1 MDNFEFLTSV
11 KLEIVK
17 IGAILRLGAILKL
30 KPQNGSKRKGKIF
43 GPFWGLNAYHSHVI
57 LSLSQ
62 QFWDISRILKFFEIL
77 DVKTFMIFI

>member
-1 MDNFEFLTSV
+1 MAPNPKMALNER
-11 KLEIVK
+11 E
-17 IGAILRLGAILKL
+17 
-30 KPQNGSKRKGKIF
+30 KIF